1 MILAVDTK
9 GAIMSHLPKGG
20 GYLLGSTDPQN
31 VFTPEDFN
39 DEHRMIAETISRFLE
54 EKIFP
59 RMEEMDA
66 KKDGL
71 MREFLVEAGELGLLG
86 ADIPEEYGGTE
97 IDEIF
102 STIIAEKLGATGSFA
117 IGHGGHCGIGNLP
130 IVFFGNEDQKSRYLP
145 DIATA
150 ERVSAYALT
159 EPGSGSDALSAK
171 TKAVLSADGKHYI
184 LNGDKTFISNAGIA
198 DMFIVY
204 AKIDGEKFSA
214 FIVDAHVDGLT
225 TGAEEKKMGLKG
237 SSTCSV
243 FFDNVKVPVENLL
256 YEPGKGHVVA
266 FNILN
271 IGRHKA
277 AANSVGAARYALDLS
292 VAYANERKQF
302 KMPIGQF
309 GLIREKIAQMAIQL
323 YAAESAVYRTGGL
336 LTEMINSLD
345 RTGPDSG
352 KVTAKGIEEYAVECS
367 LEKVFATE
375 MEALVVDEGVQ
386 IHGGYGYI
394 AEYPIERLY
403 RDARIRRIFE
413 GTNEINRIL
422 IPTTL
427 IRRAARGGLA
437 LMDGLEELKAKLKG
451 EIAVRETP
459 GDVVQAIKDVFLFV
473 MGEAY
478 GRYDDEILKQQEIL
492 GRLADLAIYAYTA
505 ESAWLRAQKA
515 ASASGQNAK
524 HKTSMATAFIYQIVR
539 DVSLA
544 AREVLAALVTG
555 SELAIMQRDLDNLLQ
570 YMPIDIISLRQ
581 KIAGAISAAGKYVV

>member
-1 MILAVDTK
+1 MTQ
-9 GAIMSHLPKGG
+9 LPKGG
-20 GYLLGSTDPQN
+20 GYLLGSTDPKN
-31 VFTPEDFN
+31 IFTPEDFN
-39 DEHRMIAETISRFLE
+39 DEHRMIAETLSRFLE
-54 EKIFP
+54 ERIFP

-66 KKDGL
+66 KQEGL

-86 ADIPEEYGGTE
+86 ADIPEEYGGSE

-102 STIIAEKLGATGSFA
+102 STIIAEKLGATGAFA

-130 IVFFGNEDQKSRYLP
+130 IVYFGNEDQKSRYLP
-145 DIATA
+145 NIATA
-150 ERVSAYALT
+150 EKISAYALT

-171 TKAVLSADGKHYI
+171 TKAVLSPDGKHYI

-214 FIVDAHVDGLT
+214 FIVDAHTDGLT

-237 SSTCSV
+237 SSTRSV

-256 YEPGKGHVVA
+256 YKPGKGHVVA

-277 AANSVGAARYALDLS
+277 AANSVGAAKYALDLS
-292 VAYANERKQF
+292 ATYANERKQF
-302 KMPIGQF
+302 KVPIAQF
-309 GLIREKIAQMAIQL
+309 GMIKEKLAEMATRI
-323 YAAESAVYRTGGL
+323 YAAESTVYRTGGL
-336 LTEMINSLD
+336 LTEMINTLD
-345 RTGPDSG
+345 PSGPDG
-352 KVTAKGIEEYAVECS
+352 YKVIAEGIEEYAVECS

-375 MEALVVDEGVQ
+375 MEAFVVDEGVQ

-413 GTNEINRIL
+413 GTNEINRII

-427 IRRAARGGLA
+427 FRRAARGGFPLKDA
-437 LMDGLEELKAKLKG
+437 MKELKVYLNG
-451 EIAVRETP
+451 ETVARENP

-473 MGEAY
+473 MGVSYERY
-478 GRYDDEILKQQEIL
+478 GDEILKQQEIL
-492 GRLADLAIYAYTA
+492 GRLADLAIQAYTT
-505 ESAWLRAQKA
+505 ESTWLRTQKTA
-515 ASASGQNAK
+515 AANGQNAK
-524 HKTSMATAFIYQIVR
+524 LKTNMATAFIYTTVEKT
-539 DVSLA
+539 SLA
-544 AREVLAALVTG
+544 AREIIATLVTG
-555 SELAIMQRDLDNLLQ
+555 SELVNMQSDLNKLLN
-570 YMPIDIISLRQ
+570 YTPIDIISLRQ
-581 KIAGAISAAGKYVV
+581 KIAGAISAAGKYVS